1 MDKFR
6 PGKFWYD
13 DEGKRIHAHG
23 GSIMYVDGTYYW
35 YGENKEGVFGNAF
48 PDKVKPAIWHNGVK
62 VYSSKDLYN
71 WHDEGIVIISD
82 DPANPFY
89 PRNIMDRPHIL
100 YNKKTNKYVM
110 WAKCV
115 TRCLKEGADFESAKY
130 YISLADKITGP
141 YTYSHVIEG
150 ITAGDFDLFIEN
162 GKGYYLGAEVHSMH
176 ARELND
182 EFTGFTGNHSVHIEK
197 ERPPFVREAPCYFV
211 HEGRR
216 FIITSGTSGYFANP
230 TLTHE
235 LKGLHGE
242 YVELGE
248 TCVGDYEK
256 TSFRAQFSSV
266 FKHPFKKD
274 LYIALGDRW
283 LNDLPYIMEVSGE
296 DMFEGYFNPNGYSF
310 QENLLDVYSDQNT
323 SEATYVW
330 LPIRF
335 DKDGKPYI
343 EWASEWKVE
352 DFD

>member
-1 MDKFR
+1 MNKIK

-13 DEGKRIHAHG
+13 DTGKRIHAHG
-23 GSIMYVDGTYYW
+23 GSIMYVDGIYYW

-48 PDKVKPAIWHNGVK
+48 SDDIKPAIWHNGVK

-71 WHDEGIVIISD
+71 WHDEGLAIISD
-82 DPANPFY
+82 DPSNPFY

-100 YNKKTNKYVM
+100 YNAKTKKYVM

-115 TRCLKEGADFESAKY
+115 TRCVKQGADFESAKY
-130 YISLADKITGP
+130 YISVADKITGP
-141 YTYSHVIEG
+141 YTYSHSIDNVI
-150 ITAGDFDLFIEN
+150 AGDFDLFIEN
-162 GKGYYLGAEVHSMH
+162 GKGYYIGAEHHLMA
-176 ARELND
+176 ARELSD
-182 EFTGFTGNHSVHIEK
+182 DFMHFEEK
-197 ERPPFVREAPCYFV
+197 VSTRLEKPRPPMVREAPCYFEHDDRKFV
-211 HEGRR
+211 
-216 FIITSGTSGYFANP
+216 ITSGTSGYFPNP

-235 LKGLHGE
+235 FKDFHGE
-242 YVELGE
+242 YIELGE

-283 LNDLPYIMEVSGE
+283 LNDLPYKMEVSGTE
-296 DMFEGYFNPNGYSF
+296 MFEGYFSGNRTF
-310 QENLLDVYSDQNT
+310 REDLLDVYSDQNT

-343 EWASEWKVE
+343 EWLDEWKVE
-352 DFD
+352 DFK